1 MKFLKLIRRGKNRGT
16 RMICR
21 HFTSDAKNVQ
31 DQRLAVYE
39 MIAAGTADD
48 PALFIIDEIE
58 RLSESVARDF

>member
-1 MKFLKLIRRGKNRGT
+1 MKLPKLIRRWKET
-16 RMICR
+16 RDQDMSR
-21 HFTSDAKNVQ
+21 LPPDAKNVL

>member
-1 MKFLKLIRRGKNRGT
+1 MKFLKLIRRGEPRDQDD
-16 RMICR
+16 MPPL
-21 HFTSDAKNVQ
+21 TSRAKNVQ

>member
-1 MKFLKLIRRGKNRGT
+1 MKLPKLIRRWKET
-16 RMICR
+16 RDQDMSR
-21 HFTSDAKNVQ
+21 LPPDAKNVL

-58 RLSESVARDF
+58 RMSESVARDF

>member
-1 MKFLKLIRRGKNRGT
+1 MKLPKLIRRWKET
-16 RMICR
+16 RDQDMSR
-21 HFTSDAKNVQ
+21 LSPDAKNVQ

>member
-1 MKFLKLIRRGKNRGT
+1 MKLPKLIRRWKET
-16 RMICR
+16 RDQDMSR
-21 HFTSDAKNVQ
+21 LPQDAKNVQ

>member
-1 MKFLKLIRRGKNRGT
+1 MKLPKLIRRWKET
-16 RMICR
+16 RDQDMSR
-21 HFTSDAKNVQ
+21 LSPDAKNVL

>member
-1 MKFLKLIRRGKNRGT
+1 MKLPKLIRRWKET
-16 RMICR
+16 RDRDMPR
-21 HFTSDAKNVQ
+21 LRPDAKNVR

>member
-1 MKFLKLIRRGKNRGT
+1 MKLPKLIRRWKET
-16 RMICR
+16 RDQDMSR
-21 HFTSDAKNVQ
+21 LSQDAKNVQ

>member
-1 MKFLKLIRRGKNRGT
+1 MKLPKLIRRWKET
-16 RMICR
+16 RDQDMSR
-21 HFTSDAKNVQ
+21 LPPNAKNVL

>member
-1 MKFLKLIRRGKNRGT
+1 MKLPKLIRRWKET
-16 RMICR
+16 RDQDMSR
-21 HFTSDAKNVQ
+21 LSQDAKNVQ

-58 RLSESVARDF
+58 RLSESGARDF